1 MLSQCWQICLG
12 LFLLKCLS
20 FSDWLSSPLLSSQLT
35 EAELHLVSLA
45 VHMRGV
51 TNYNTHQVG
60 EMMADMASLLQ
71 TQEVGLAVRPTVALL
86 NHSCCPN
93 TVRASAGSQVVI
105 MASATIP
112 AGAEVTDIYS
122 GTYYDMEKSARGA
135 KCAEYEFT
143 CACAA
148 CSDHWPLAHCLPGGL
163 QDTPASGLRE
173 NVPRSGLHDKVFSIL
188 CTALSPVCPRESEEA
203 I

>member
-1 MLSQCWQICLG
+1 MSQCWQICLG

-20 FSDWLSSPLLSSQLT
+20 YSGWLSSPLRDSQLT
-35 EAELHLVSLA
+35 EEQLHLVSLA

-60 EMMADMASLLQ
+60 EMMVDMASLLQ
-71 TQEVGLAVRPTVALL
+71 TQEVGLSVRPTVALL

-93 TVRASAGSQVVI
+93 TVRASAGSRVVI

-122 GTYYDMEKSARGA
+122 GTFYDMEQSERAA
-135 KCAEYEFT
+135 KCAEYEFV
-143 CACAA
+143 CSCEA
-148 CSDHWPLAHCLPGGL
+148 CSGHWPLAHCLPGSL
-163 QDTPASGLRE
+163 QHTPASGLRD
-173 NVPRSGLHDKVFSIL
+173 NVPRSG
-188 CTALSPVCPRESEEA
+188 
-203 I
+203 

>member
-1 MLSQCWQICLG
+1 MSQCWQICLG

-71 TQEVGLAVRPTVALL
+71 TKAGVNGLLL
-86 NHSCCPN
+86 NCPFICIC
-93 TVRASAGSQVVI
+93 GS
-105 MASATIP
+105 P
-112 AGAEVTDIYS
+112 NS
-122 GTYYDMEKSARGA
+122 GCQNA
-135 KCAEYEFT
+135 KWY
-143 CACAA
+143 
-148 CSDHWPLAHCLPGGL
+148 
-163 QDTPASGLRE
+163 
-173 NVPRSGLHDKVFSIL
+173 
-188 CTALSPVCPRESEEA
+188 
-203 I
+203 

>member
-1 MLSQCWQICLG
+1 MKTIHPW
-12 LFLLKCLS
+12 
-20 FSDWLSSPLLSSQLT
+20 
-35 EAELHLVSLA
+35 
-45 VHMRGV
+45 
-51 TNYNTHQVG
+51 
-60 EMMADMASLLQ
+60 

-173 NVPRSGLHDKVFSIL
+173 NVPRSG
-188 CTALSPVCPRESEEA
+188 
-203 I
+203 